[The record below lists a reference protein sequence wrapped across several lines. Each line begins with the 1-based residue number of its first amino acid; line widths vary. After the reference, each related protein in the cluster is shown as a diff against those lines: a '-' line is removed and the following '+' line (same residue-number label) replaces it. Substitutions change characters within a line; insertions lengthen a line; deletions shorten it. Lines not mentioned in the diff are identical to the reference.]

1 MNNQRTP
8 KEPQEMH
15 GFRAASKWN
24 RQLKASSLFLASENS
39 YSDAKFYSLLLKYE
53 PEITEP
59 IDVNYN

>member
-1 MNNQRTP
+1 
-8 KEPQEMH
+8 MH

-24 RQLKASSLFLASENS
+24 RQLKASGLFLASENS

-53 PEITEP
+53 PEITES